1 MASNGVNVDSIK
13 LASKPSH
20 IVYKDLR
27 FLIMDRPTEL
37 NLPTYLRE
45 LKKAGVTSIVRVC
58 EPSYSADEVE
68 KSGIAM
74 HDIPFEDGQSP
85 PPDVVEQWLLVVKG
99 MRKTKGCIAVHC
111 VAGLGRAPVLVAV
124 ALIDAG
130 MSAIDAVTF
139 IRKERR
145 GAINQAQINF
155 LKDYERTAPSKACG
169 CVVS

>member
-1 MASNGVNVDSIK
+1 MIATADIK
-13 LASKPSH
+13 LASKPSS
-20 IVYKDLR
+20 IVFKDLR

-45 LKKAGVTSIVRVC
+45 LKKAGVTNIVRVC
-58 EPSYSADEVE
+58 EPSYSAEEVE
-68 KSGIAM
+68 KSGISM

-85 PPDVVEQWLLVVKG
+85 PPEVCEQWLGVVKS
-99 MRKTKGCIAVHC
+99 MRRNKGCIAVHC

-130 MSAIDAVTF
+130 MTAIEAVTF

-145 GAINQAQINF
+145 GAINQAQITF
-155 LKDYERTAPSKACG
+155 LKDYERQSNSSKVCSCAIM
-169 CVVS
+169 